1 MRTTVMFAPELMRM
15 VKARSAERGE
25 SLKTWLTRAVQAELG
40 RDAAAPAAQRRLTL
54 PLFGAGTGGSVRL
67 SNADLERA
75 LAEADAAGIE
85 STPHSRRARRR
96 IRAPR

>member
-1 MRTTVMFAPELMRM
+1 M
-15 VKARSAERGE
+15 VKTRSAERGE

-40 RDAAAPAAQRRLTL
+40 RDAGAPVTQRRLAL
-54 PLFGAGTGGSVRL
+54 PMFGGTDAPVRL

-85 STPHSRRARRR
+85 SAPRSRRAHRRT
-96 IRAPR
+96 RAAR